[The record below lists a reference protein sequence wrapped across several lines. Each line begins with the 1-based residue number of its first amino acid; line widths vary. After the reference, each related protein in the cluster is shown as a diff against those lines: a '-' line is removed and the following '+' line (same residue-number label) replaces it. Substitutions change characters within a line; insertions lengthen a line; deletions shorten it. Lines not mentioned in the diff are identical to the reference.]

1 MKKFSTAFATILTIF
16 VCCFV
21 AACKSKEPI
30 KVDENTVIITASD
43 ADFNFD
49 NKTLKEYM
57 DYLQDNQKFTYSIS
71 NGMITTINGK
81 SNTTN
86 SYWMLYTSDSE
97 KANKEW
103 GTFKYEDSIYG
114 SAILGAE
121 ALIVKE
127 NCIYIWAYQTF

>member
-1 MKKFSTAFATILTIF
+1 MKKLLTILASILAVF

-21 AACKSKEPI
+21 TACDDKEPI
-30 KVDENTVIITASD
+30 KADENTVMITASD
-43 ADFNFD
+43 SSFDFD

-57 DYLQDNQKFTYSIS
+57 DYLQDGQEFTYSIN

-86 SYWMLYTSDSE
+86 SFWMLYTNDSE
-97 KANKEW
+97 HANQEW
-103 GTFKYEDSIYG
+103 GTFEYDNSIYG
-114 SAILGAE
+114 SATLGAD

-127 NCIYIWAYQTF
+127 GYIYIWAYQTF